1 MDSAALVAVLPHRYT
16 PPRLRGNRV
25 VLAVSSLVSKTGAF
39 RMNTQPRF
47 SQLRGS
53 RCFMRVAA
61 WGIGLGFAIVLVVGA
76 ICFAQPPG
84 GHVVDKATPSGQ
96 LMALSAELPDGRQQI
111 TLIDPRTR
119 VMSVYQID
127 RASGEI
133 SLKSVRSVHWDLLM
147 DEFNS

>member
-1 MDSAALVAVLPHRYT
+1 
-16 PPRLRGNRV
+16 
-25 VLAVSSLVSKTGAF
+25 
-39 RMNTQPRF
+39 
-47 SQLRGS
+47 
-53 RCFMRVAA
+53 MRVAA
-61 WGIGLGFAIVLVVGA
+61 CGIGLGFALVLVVGA

-84 GHVVDKATPSGQ
+84 GGHAVDKATPSGQ
-96 LMALSAELPDGRQQI
+96 LMALSAELADGRQQI

-147 DEFNS
+147 DEFNSDSPTPREIRSLLEQR